1 MTHED
6 IREFLNDL
14 KSKSLFRTLNHYD
27 GGVDFSS
34 NDYLGLSWNVPSM
47 EAGIEAARKFGT
59 GSTGSRLLS
68 GNPQIFEDFE
78 LQIAKDQNA
87 ESALIFNSG
96 FIANSS
102 VISAFSDA
110 GYLMIFDKLNH
121 ASMYQFNFAPI
132 SRNKEEHQL
141 LRFDHLNYDQ
151 LEKILEK
158 HKDNPRKFI
167 ASETVFGMD
176 GDIADVRRLSDLAS
190 KYNAM
195 LYLDEAHA
203 TGLYG
208 EKGYG
213 ISTGVGLNP
222 ENTIVMGTF
231 SKSLASS
238 GAYITCANL
247 FKEYLIQV
255 SKGFIYSTA
264 MLPFCI
270 GVAQYNWNFIP
281 ELEEVRKNILD
292 LADYLREELL
302 AAGLEYSGKGT
313 NIVPIVFDSIDEM
326 LDVHRS
332 LLEAKIVTSAVRRPT
347 SPTPRLRIAIN
358 AQHSREDVKNL
369 LEVIKSCIKT
379 KN

>member
-1 MTHED
+1 MKHEV
-6 IREFLNDL
+6 IREFLDDL
-14 KSKSLFRTLNHYD
+14 KSKSLLRSLPHYK
-27 GGVDFSS
+27 GRLDFSS
-34 NDYLGLSWNVPSM
+34 NDYLGLSWNTASL
-47 EAGIEAARKFGT
+47 EAGIETARKFGT

-78 LQIAKDQNA
+78 SQIARDKKA

-102 VISAFSDA
+102 VVSAFAGA

-132 SRNKEEHQL
+132 TQHKNATQL
-141 LRFDHLNYDQ
+141 LRFGHLNYDQ
-151 LEKILEK
+151 LEKILEE

-176 GDIADVRRLSDLAS
+176 GDIADVERLSDLAS
-190 KYNAM
+190 KYGAV

-213 ISTGVGLNP
+213 ISTNVKLNP

-231 SKSLASS
+231 SKSLAST
-238 GAYITCANL
+238 GAYITCDDL
-247 FKEYLIQV
+247 FKKYLIQV

-264 MLPFCI
+264 LLPFCI
-270 GVAQYNWNFIP
+270 GVAQYNWNLIP
-281 ELEEVRKNILD
+281 ELGEIRKRIMD
-292 LADYLREELL
+292 LSDYLRDGLTT
-302 AAGLEYSGKGT
+302 AGLEYSGKGT
-313 NIVPIVFDSIDEM
+313 NLVPVIFNSIDEM
-326 LDVHRS
+326 QEMHKS
-332 LLEAKIVTSAVRRPT
+332 LLEANIITSAVRRPT
-347 SPTPRLRIAIN
+347 SPTTRIKIAVN
-358 AQHSREDVKNL
+358 ANHSKQDIDNL
-369 LEVIKSCIKT
+369 LEVMKSNIKGA
-379 KN
+379 